1 MNNAEYKDFKHMSEE
16 IDRQGNTIS
25 SQNLLIKELEK
36 KISKLEDGKKLMKLI
51 DDLGWEF
58 DRMSTSGKETL
69 NEIFKMVGI
78 KQLPLDY

>member
-1 MNNAEYKDFKHMSEE
+1 MITKKDA
-16 IDRQGNTIS
+16 
-25 SQNLLIKELEK
+25 
-36 KISKLEDGKKLMKLI
+36 KKLLQLI

-78 KQLPLDY
+78 KQLQLDY

>member
-1 MNNAEYKDFKHMSEE
+1 MITNQDA
-16 IDRQGNTIS
+16 IT
-25 SQNLLIKELEK
+25 LLE
-36 KISKLEDGKKLMKLI
+36 LI

-78 KQLPLDY
+78 KQLPQNRLD